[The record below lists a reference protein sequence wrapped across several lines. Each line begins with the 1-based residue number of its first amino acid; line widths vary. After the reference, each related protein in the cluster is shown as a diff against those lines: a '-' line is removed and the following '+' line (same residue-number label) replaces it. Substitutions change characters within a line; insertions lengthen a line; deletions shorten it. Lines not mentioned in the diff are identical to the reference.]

1 MRYGLLADMVAVVHL
16 LFVLFVIFGSLFLIR
31 WPRMVWIHAPALVWG
46 LFVEFA
52 GATCPLTPLENRLRV
67 LGGETGYPHD
77 FLSHWLQ
84 TVLYPEGLTRG
95 FQMMLGTSL
104 LLLNLGLY
112 LWIGRRQLAR
122 SATLSR
128 ST

>member
-1 MRYGLLADMVAVVHL
+1 MRYVLLADVVAVAHL

-31 WPRMVWIHAPALVWG
+31 WPRMVWVHAPALLWG
-46 LFVEFA
+46 LFVEFS
-52 GATCPLTPLENRLRV
+52 GAICPLTPLESRLRV
-67 LGGETGYPHD
+67 LGGETGYPED

-84 TVLYPEGLTRG
+84 TVLYPRGLTRG
-95 FQMMLGTSL
+95 LQITLGTSL

-112 LWIGRRQLAR
+112 LWVGRQLNR
-122 SATLSR
+122 SAALSR

>member
-1 MRYGLLADMVAVVHL
+1 MRYVLLADVVAVAHL

-31 WPRMVWIHAPALVWG
+31 WPRMVWVHAPALLWG
-46 LFVEFA
+46 LFVEFS
-52 GATCPLTPLENRLRV
+52 GAICPLTPLESRLRV
-67 LGGETGYPHD
+67 LGGETGYPED

-84 TVLYPEGLTRG
+84 TVLYPGGLTRG
-95 FQMMLGTSL
+95 LQIALGTSL

-112 LWIGRRQLAR
+112 LWVGRQLNR
-122 SATLSR
+122 SAALSR

>member
-1 MRYGLLADMVAVVHL
+1 MRYVLLADVVAVAHL

-31 WPRMVWIHAPALVWG
+31 WPRMVWVHAPALLWG

-52 GATCPLTPLENRLRV
+52 GAICPLTPLESRLRV
-67 LGGETGYPHD
+67 LGGETGYPED

-84 TVLYPEGLTRG
+84 TVLYPVGLTRG
-95 FQMMLGTSL
+95 LQIALGTSL

-112 LWIGRRQLAR
+112 LWVGRQLNR
-122 SATLSR
+122 SAALSR